1 MCVIRERNDKKVK
14 NINHINPELRK
25 IMDTLP
31 VVDLNSR
38 TMPEDFVL
46 PVQVKSPLVKTTKRM
61 IQGKDTE
68 LLLKIYE
75 PVSKTDAPLPALL
88 WIHGGGYLMG
98 HPDLDDSL
106 CEQFVLRANCL
117 VGSIDYRLAPEHTY
131 PAAIEDCY
139 SGLKWMAEHADE
151 LHIDSSRL
159 AIGGASAGGGL
170 TAALAIL
177 ARDRGGPNIVFQMP
191 LYPMIDD
198 RNLTPSSHEINSSNF
213 PKAWNREMNQL
224 AWSMYLGSAANDE
237 VPSYAAA
244 AREKDL
250 TGLPPAYTCV
260 GDLDPFR
267 DETIDYVAR
276 LAQADVPVEFHLYPG
291 CFHGFD
297 VIFNDTEISNRARNE
312 YIDALARALNP

>member
-1 MCVIRERNDKKVK
+1 MK
-14 NINHINPELRK
+14 NVDHIHPDLRK
-25 IMDTLP
+25 IMDSLP
-31 VVDLNSR
+31 VVDLKNTR
-38 TMPEDFVL
+38 TLPEDFVL
-46 PVQVKSPLVKTTKRM
+46 PVQVKSPLVKTTNRM

-68 LLLKIYE
+68 LLIKIYE
-75 PVSKTDAPLPALL
+75 PVKKPETSLPAFL

-106 CEQFVLRANCL
+106 CEQFVLRANCV
-117 VGSIDYRLAPEHTY
+117 VGSIDYRLAPDHAY

-139 SGLKWMAEHADE
+139 AGLTWMAEHADE
-151 LHIDSSRL
+151 LQIDPARL

-198 RNLTPSSHEINSSNF
+198 RNRTPSSHEINQNNF

-224 AWSMYLGSAANDE
+224 AWSMYLGSAADGD

-244 AREKDL
+244 ARETDL
-250 TGLPPAYTCV
+250 SGLPPAYTCI
-260 GDLDPFR
+260 GDLDLFR

-297 VIFNDTEISNRARNE
+297 VIFNDAEISNRARNE
-312 YIDALARALNP
+312 YIDALYRALNP

>member
-1 MCVIRERNDKKVK
+1 MK
-14 NINHINPELRK
+14 NVDHIAPDLRK
-25 IMDTLP
+25 IMDSLP
-31 VVDLNSR
+31 VVDLKTR
-38 TMPEDFVL
+38 TIPEDFVL
-46 PVQVKSPLVKTTKRM
+46 PVQVKSPLVKTTNRM

-68 LLLKIYE
+68 LLIKIYE
-75 PVSKTDAPLPALL
+75 PVNKPATPLPALL

-98 HPDLDDSL
+98 HPDFDDSL
-106 CEQFVLRANCL
+106 CEQFVLRANCV
-117 VGSIDYRLAPEHTY
+117 VGSIDYRLAPEHAY

-139 SGLKWMAEHADE
+139 AGLKWMAEHADE
-151 LHIDSSRL
+151 LQIDPTRL

-177 ARDRGGPNIVFQMP
+177 ARDRGGPDIVFQMP

-198 RNLTPSSHEINSSNF
+198 RNMTPSSHEINQNNF
-213 PKAWNREMNQL
+213 PKAWNREMNQF
-224 AWSMYLGSAANDE
+224 AWSMYLGSAANGD

-244 AREKDL
+244 AREINL
-250 TGLPPAYTCV
+250 AGLPPAYTCV

-276 LAQADVPVEFHLYPG
+276 LARADVPVEFHLYPG

-297 VIFNDTEISNRARNE
+297 VIFNDTDISNRARDE
-312 YIDALARALNP
+312 YIHALCRALNPLKLEG

>member
-1 MCVIRERNDKKVK
+1 MIRERNDEKVK

-25 IMDTLP
+25 IMDMLP

-46 PVQVKSPLVKTTKRM
+46 PEQVKSPLVKTTKRM
-61 IQGKDTE
+61 IQGKETE

-139 SGLKWMAEHADE
+139 SGLQWMAEHADE
-151 LHIDSSRL
+151 LNIDLSRL

-177 ARDRGGPNIVFQMP
+177 ARDRGGPDIVFQMP

-198 RNLTPSSHEINSSNF
+198 RNLTPSSHEINNDNF

-250 TGLPPAYTCV
+250 IGLPPAYTCV

>member
-1 MCVIRERNDKKVK
+1 
-14 NINHINPELRK
+14 
-25 IMDTLP
+25 MDSLP
-31 VVDLNSR
+31 VVDLNTR

-46 PVQVKSPLVKTTKRM
+46 PVQVKSPLVKTTNRM

-68 LLLKIYE
+68 LLIKIYE
-75 PVSKTDAPLPALL
+75 PVKKPETPLPAFL

-106 CEQFVLRANCL
+106 CEQFVLRVNCV
-117 VGSIDYRLAPEHTY
+117 VGSIDYRLAPEHAY

-139 SGLKWMAEHADE
+139 AGLKWMAEHADE
-151 LHIDSSRL
+151 LQIDPARL

-177 ARDRGGPNIVFQMP
+177 ARDRGGPDIVFQMP

-198 RNLTPSSHEINSSNF
+198 RNRTPSSHEINQNNF

-224 AWSMYLGSAANDE
+224 AWSMYLGSAADGD

-244 AREKDL
+244 ARETDL
-250 TGLPPAYTCV
+250 SRLPPAYTCV

-297 VIFNDTEISNRARNE
+297 VIFNDTEVSNRARNE
-312 YIDALARALNP
+312 YIDALYRALNP

>member
-1 MCVIRERNDKKVK
+1 
-14 NINHINPELRK
+14 
-25 IMDTLP
+25 MDSLP
-31 VVDLNSR
+31 VVDLKTR
-38 TMPEDFVL
+38 TIPEDFVL
-46 PVQVKSPLVKTTKRM
+46 PVQVKSPLVKTTNRT

-68 LLLKIYE
+68 LLIKIYE
-75 PVSKTDAPLPALL
+75 PVKKPDTPLPALL

-139 SGLKWMAEHADE
+139 AGLKWMAEHADE
-151 LHIDSSRL
+151 LQIDPARL

-177 ARDRGGPNIVFQMP
+177 ARDRGGPDIVFQMP

-198 RNLTPSSHEINSSNF
+198 RNRTPSSHEINQNNF

-224 AWSMYLGSAANDE
+224 AWSMYLGSAADGD

-244 AREKDL
+244 ARESDL
-250 TGLPPAYTCV
+250 SGLPPAYTCV

-267 DETIDYVAR
+267 DETINYVAR

-297 VIFNDTEISNRARNE
+297 VIFNDTEVSNRARNE
-312 YIDALARALNP
+312 YIHALHRALNP

>member
-1 MCVIRERNDKKVK
+1 
-14 NINHINPELRK
+14 
-25 IMDTLP
+25 MDSLP
-31 VVDLNSR
+31 VVDLKNTR
-38 TMPEDFVL
+38 TLPEDFVL
-46 PVQVKSPLVKTTKRM
+46 PVQVKSPLVKTTNRM

-68 LLLKIYE
+68 LLIKIYE
-75 PVSKTDAPLPALL
+75 PVKKPETSLPAFL

-106 CEQFVLRANCL
+106 CEQFVLRANCV
-117 VGSIDYRLAPEHTY
+117 VGSIDYRLAPDHAY

-139 SGLKWMAEHADE
+139 AGLTWMAEHADE
-151 LHIDSSRL
+151 LQIDPARL

-198 RNLTPSSHEINSSNF
+198 RNRTPSSHEINQNNF

-224 AWSMYLGSAANDE
+224 AWSMYLGSAADGD

-244 AREKDL
+244 ARETDL
-250 TGLPPAYTCV
+250 SGLPPAYTCI
-260 GDLDPFR
+260 GDLDLFR

-297 VIFNDTEISNRARNE
+297 VIFNDAEISNRARNE
-312 YIDALARALNP
+312 YIDALYRALNP